1 MGLIHRVGTA
11 RKARRGF
18 TLIELV
24 VVLAILGILV
34 ALAIPRYLGS
44 RRNAFVAEADN
55 VLQELKS
62 LGWGYYN
69 QYGTFLGITAAN
81 MSSTFGFVEPPDSVG
96 CWDYTLVSDGT
107 DTEIQFRATGDNDPV
122 KCQPVNGGTVTLI
135 LYSNGSSTRT
145 LVLP

>member
-1 MGLIHRVGTA
+1 MGLIHPIGTA

-24 VVLAILGILV
+24 VVLAILGILL

-44 RRNAFVAEADN
+44 RRTAFVAEADN

-69 QYGTFLGITAAN
+69 QYGTFVGVTAAN
-81 MSSTFGFVEPPDSVG
+81 VSSTFGFAEPPDAVG
-96 CWDYTLVSDGT
+96 CFDYDLTADGT
-107 DTEIQFRATGDNDPV
+107 ATQLTFRATGDNTPT
-122 KCQPVNGGTVTLI
+122 KCLPIDTAVITLTLNGD
-135 LYSNGSSTRT
+135 GSTTRT
-145 LVLP
+145 QTLP

>member
-1 MGLIHRVGTA
+1 MGFIHPIGTA

-24 VVLAILGILV
+24 VVLAILGILL

-44 RRNAFVAEADN
+44 RRTAFVAEADN

-69 QYGTFLGITAAN
+69 QYGTFLGITSAN
-81 MSSTFGFVEPPDSVG
+81 VSSTFGFAEPPDAVG
-96 CWDYTLVSDGT
+96 CFDYDLTADAT
-107 DTEIQFRATGDNDPV
+107 ATQITFRATGDNTPT
-122 KCQPVNGGTVTLI
+122 KCLPIDTAVVTLT
-135 LYSNGSSTRT
+135 LNGDGSTTRT
-145 LVLP
+145 QTMP